1 MKSFVESP
9 TILLMVTVVWPL
21 PVTFTMGSR
30 DGTAKCGA
38 VQFGLKTPVNSPT
51 WSSSSSSSL
60 ALLSS
65 SSSLSIASFPPSA
78 TTAGFSFPLPFL
90 QEAAFSAAVSSVP
103 ASAGA
108 SLRFDFAGVIAL
120 GAAAVSA
127 ARLPG
132 RVSAILFYLLLLLQ
146 DRVRRVERLPFLL
159 AVREANLGVGGLGV
173 GAAALAAALRV
184 RGEYDC
190 APIFAAAE
198 AHRS

>member
-38 VQFGLKTPVNSPT
+38 VQFGLKTPANSPT

-65 SSSLSIASFPPSA
+65 SSSLSLASFPPSA

-108 SLRFDFAGVIAL
+108 SLRFDFARVIAL

-132 RVSAILFYLLLLLQ
+132 RVSAILFYLLLLQ

-184 RGEYDC
+184 GGEYDC